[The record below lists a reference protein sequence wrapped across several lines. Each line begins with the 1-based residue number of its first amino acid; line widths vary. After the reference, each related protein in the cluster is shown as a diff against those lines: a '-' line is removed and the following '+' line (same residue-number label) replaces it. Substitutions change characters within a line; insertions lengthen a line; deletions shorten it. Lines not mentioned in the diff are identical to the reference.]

1 MICIF
6 LYRTKSIQIFNLTFR
21 ILKTLSD
28 IYYGQ
33 VEHPW
38 AINIEDWKLTQEEQ
52 VRINS
57 FQDSLLQ
64 RMNAN

>member
-1 MICIF
+1 M
-6 LYRTKSIQIFNLTFR
+6 KFNLNVSILIFR
-21 ILKTLSD
+21 ILKTLSG

>member
-1 MICIF
+1 M
-6 LYRTKSIQIFNLTFR
+6 LYRTKSIPIFNLTFR

-33 VEHPW
+33 VENPW
-38 AINIEDWKLTQEEQ
+38 AIDIEDWKLTQEKQ